1 MNCPAMPLLV
11 KSKNPCAIK
20 IRCPAKIN
28 LYLNILGT
36 YPNGFHR
43 IETIVNRIN
52 LCDELTIRRTKDRSV
67 SLRCNVP
74 DLENADNL
82 CVKAAHA
89 LRRKGKMRGGVEIT
103 LTKRIPHGAGLG
115 GGSSDA
121 AATLWGMNV
130 LFGLGLKQQDLYRL
144 GARLGSDINFFL
156 SGCSFARLWGRGEK
170 VEPLHLKR
178 RLDYLIVFCGR
189 SLSTQKIYRMTKVK
203 LTKFLDNANIIYHA
217 LKHRDTTLLRRSVFN
232 ALEAGSF
239 ACSEELRK
247 RKDLLKKRGF
257 IMSGSGSAFFTLIDR
272 AADYEK
278 LKKMMPRSWKAY
290 RVRGL

>member
-1 MNCPAMPLLV
+1 MDSLAMPLLV
-11 KSKNPCAIK
+11 KSKNSYAIK
-20 IRCPAKIN
+20 VRCPAKLN

-36 YPNGFHR
+36 YPNGFHN

-52 LCDELTIRRTKDRSV
+52 LCDELTIRRTKDESI
-67 SLRCNVP
+67 SLQCNVP
-74 DLENADNL
+74 DLQNEKNI
-82 CVKAAHA
+82 CVKAARL
-89 LRRKGKMRGGVEIT
+89 LRQKKKIRFGVELT
-103 LTKRIPHGAGLG
+103 LIKRIPHGAGLG

-121 AATLWGMNV
+121 ASTLLGMNA
-130 LFGLGLKQQDLYRL
+130 LFRLKLSQEELYRL

-156 SGCSFARLWGRGEK
+156 SGYSFARLWGRGENVDPFQCK
-170 VEPLHLKR
+170 T
-178 RLDYLIVFCGR
+178 RLDYMIVFCGEN
-189 SLSTQKIYRMTKVK
+189 LSTQKIYRKTKVK

-217 LKHRDTTLLRRSVFN
+217 LEHKDKTLLRQGMFN
-232 ALEAGSF
+232 ALEASSF
-239 ACSEELRK
+239 AYSQELKK

-272 AADYEK
+272 TADYEK